1 MSTAPH
7 RLPTR
12 ATAPAGARLGCH
24 RHFTVVVP
32 FIRSSYALRSVR
44 FAAGREADADADFC
58 LPRAYSADAGIRSE
72 DLPHVA

>member
-12 ATAPAGARLGCH
+12 ATVPAGARLGCH

-32 FIRSSYALRSVR
+32 FLRSSYALRSVL
-44 FAAGREADADADFC
+44 FAAVREAEADADFRLQRGDA
-58 LPRAYSADAGIRSE
+58 ADASLCSE